1 MRMNIETY
9 DFVYDVIKLQL
20 DTILKDYGVIVLKK
34 SKQEEDRFP
43 LVVVTEEDN
52 VIQFSTLNKEE
63 TASKLYYEINIYT
76 RDKLVNGDMK
86 YDMEIARIIAK
97 EIDAVLN
104 MKYKFDRILCEPTPN
119 LDDSIY
125 RITMRYSIV
134 QNDNRIKLR

>member
-9 DFVYDVIKLQL
+9 NFVYDVIKLQL
-20 DTILKDYGVIVLKK
+20 EEVLKDYEIIVLKK

-52 VIQFSTLNKEE
+52 FISSSTLNNEE
-63 TASKLYYEINIYT
+63 TNSKLYYEINIYA
-76 RDKLVNGDMK
+76 RDKIVNGDLM
-86 YDMEIARIIAK
+86 YDMEIARKIAS

-104 MKYKFDRILCEPTPN
+104 LKYKFNRISCRPTPN

-134 QNDNRIKLR
+134 QSDNRIKLK

>member
-1 MRMNIETY
+1 MRLNIETY
-9 DFVYDVIKLQL
+9 DFVYNVIKMHLE
-20 DTILKDYGVIVLKK
+20 TVLKDYEIIVLKK

-52 VIQFSTLNKEE
+52 VLHASTLNKEE
-63 TASKLYYEINIYT
+63 TVSKLYYEINIYT
-76 RDKLVNGDMK
+76 RDKMVNGNMK
-86 YDMEIARIIAK
+86 YDMEIARLIAS
-97 EIDAVLN
+97 EIDSVLN